1 MLGKWIKN
9 LYDWSYLAWLNLFFL
24 LKYDYII
31 NKKEEKMT
39 LSFVDVD
46 VRVIM
51 YVNKF
56 NNYKAVFI

>member
-1 MLGKWIKN
+1 
-9 LYDWSYLAWLNLFFL
+9 L

>member
-1 MLGKWIKN
+1 MTISLT
-9 LYDWSYLAWLNLFFL
+9 
-24 LKYDYII
+24 
-31 NKKEEKMT
+31 KKKKKVT